1 MPLKIDQAAGRVAR
15 AAIAARD
22 GLPEDN
28 AAFAGL
34 LAAIQPLAESPVGVG
49 LDVPVWI
56 RRLEE
61 ELRRVRF
68 VESQDEDGDPKED
81 PTPDDSAAPPQVR
94 LDFDEF
100 RRQIRDWDAPLG
112 Q

>member
-1 MPLKIDQAAGRVAR
+1 M
-15 AAIAARD
+15 AARD
-22 GLPEDN
+22 GQPEDN
-28 AAFAGL
+28 AAFTGL

-61 ELRRVRF
+61 ELRKVRYT
-68 VESQDEDGDPKED
+68 EPETEDGEEAGEAPAEEA
-81 PTPDDSAAPPQVR
+81 SGPPQVR

-100 RRQIRDWDAPLG
+100 RRQIRDWDAPLSSQG
-112 Q
+112 